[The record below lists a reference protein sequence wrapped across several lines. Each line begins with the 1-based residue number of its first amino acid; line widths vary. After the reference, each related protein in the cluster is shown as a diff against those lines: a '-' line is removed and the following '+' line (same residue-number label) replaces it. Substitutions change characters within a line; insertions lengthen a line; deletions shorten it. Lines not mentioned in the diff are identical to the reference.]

1 MFSLEVTMVKV
12 VILNDTTR
20 DEGHIGCRLVMENMR
35 KLCRENGWNVLFC
48 DQNGRNGFS
57 KKEVPVLSPGRIGQ
71 SIFIPNAFLGRNA
84 REKLPV
90 FSVARAKAK
99 R

>member
-57 KKEVPVLSPGRIGQ
+57 KKRVSGCN
-71 SIFIPNAFLGRNA
+71 SA
-84 REKLPV
+84 RRYCL
-90 FSVARAKAK
+90 AQR
-99 R
+99 RGNITR